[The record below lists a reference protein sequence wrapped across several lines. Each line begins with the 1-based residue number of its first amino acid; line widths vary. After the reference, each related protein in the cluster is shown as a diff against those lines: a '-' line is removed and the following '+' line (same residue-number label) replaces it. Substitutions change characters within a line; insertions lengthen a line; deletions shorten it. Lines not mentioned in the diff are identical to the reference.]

1 MAVMEKYTEKYHEV
15 IELTHKLP
23 VENLEVREEGGK
35 LIIKGTAPYQMEKD
49 LIWDA
54 IKKGSGWEGEVVA
67 DIKVKDNTLYGRYTV
82 QSGDTLSKI
91 AQRYLDKANRYPEI
105 FELNKDILKS
115 ADLIKPGQVLKM
127 PWKNK

>member
-1 MAVMEKYTEKYHEV
+1 MALMEKYREAL
-15 IELTHKLP
+15 ELTGKLS
-23 VENLEVREEGGK
+23 VENLEVFEEGGK
-35 LIIKGTAPYQMEKD
+35 LVIRGVAPYQMEKD

-54 IKKGSGWEGEVVA
+54 IKKGSGWEGEIVA
-67 DIKVKDNTLYGRYTV
+67 DIKVKKNDVYGRYTV
-82 QSGDTLSKI
+82 QPGDTLSKV
-91 AQRYLDKANRYPEI
+91 AQRYLEKANRYPEI